1 MASFA
6 GPSIV
11 NLNQGLVLHLDASDT
26 KSYGYQENLLL
37 YSQDLTQTTAWGI
50 QNVVLS
56 KTTATTA
63 PDGSLTAIQY
73 FLNIP
78 SGRGIDQHINFI
90 TGTTYTYS
98 VYLKAAQNTS
108 YLIGHTDSAPSFI
121 TNASGSLNISQ
132 GWTRISYTF
141 TATTATYYVQFQ
153 DVSGN
158 TGTMFYCWGAQ
169 LQASPYLGNYV
180 ATTTAPIL
188 PTQPITTW
196 YDLSLS
202 KNNATLTNIPR
213 YSSSSTGYLA
223 FSSATSTAATMP
235 YSIAYEFA
243 GLSPYTFELW
253 TRPYEDPGISTYRRI
268 IGHEYYGPRDGY
280 NMYVNNS
287 VAGSYSLYHERWT
300 NNNYITGVG
309 FTVPS
314 ASIFGTWNHIVVT
327 FDGSIY
333 NMYRNNVLVSGPATI
348 SSTGTLT
355 AYGIQLTLASYY
367 SVGNYSGDISDF
379 KVYNRALTIAEID
392 RNFQAHRDRYG
403 L

>member
-11 NLNQGLVLHLDASDT
+11 TLNQGLILHLSAPDT
-26 KSYGYQENLLL
+26 KSYNYQENLLT
-37 YSQDLTQTTAWGI
+37 YSEQFDLWNNTSNIIFA
-50 QNVVLS
+50 N
-56 KTTATTA
+56 TATTLA
-63 PDGSLTAIQY
+63 PNVTQTAERVIVDPAGLTYQSVDVIGSSTYTFSFYVKSVSGSTGTHGVNWYTNSTGHNRQTVPVTGTWTQVSILIKPPVTTSMNVYIADNRSALASLT
-73 FLNIP
+73 
-78 SGRGIDQHINFI
+78 D
-90 TGTTYTYS
+90 
-98 VYLKAAQNTS
+98 VYL
-108 YLIGHTDSAPSFI
+108 
-121 TNASGSLNISQ
+121 
-132 GWTRISYTF
+132 
-141 TATTATYYVQFQ
+141 
-153 DVSGN
+153 
-158 TGTMFYCWGAQ
+158 WGAQ
-169 LQASPYLGNYV
+169 LNAGPAPAAYV
-180 ATTTAPIL
+180 VTTSTN
-188 PTQPITTW
+188 ITPSTSW
-196 YDLSLS
+196 IDLSLN

-268 IGHEYYGPRDGY
+268 IGHENNGPRDGY
-280 NMYVNNS
+280 TMYVNNS

-355 AYGIQLTLASYY
+355 AYGIQLTLGSYY

>member
-11 NLNQGLVLHLDASDT
+11 TLNQGLILHLSAPDT
-26 KSYGYQENLLL
+26 KSYNYQENLFA
-37 YSQDLTQTTAWGI
+37 YSQDFTQASAWGP
-50 QNVVLS
+50 QLVTLTA
-56 KTTATTA
+56 TTATTA

-73 FLNIP
+73 FISVP
-78 SGRGIDQHINFI
+78 SGRGVVQGATLV
-90 TGTTYTYS
+90 TGQIYTFS
-98 VYLKAAQNTS
+98 VYVKAIVNTS
-108 YLIGHTDSAPSFI
+108 VLLRVNTSLTTVDVTIPI
-121 TNASGSLNISQ
+121 TTGQ
-132 GWTRISYTF
+132 GWTRISNTF
-141 TATTATYYVQFQ
+141 VKDANFLNMQFQ

-169 LQASPYLGNYV
+169 LNAGPAPAVYV
-180 ATTTAPIL
+180 VTTSTN
-188 PTQPITTW
+188 ITPSTSW
-196 YDLSLS
+196 IDLSLN

-235 YSIAYEFA
+235 YNIAYEFA

-280 NMYVNNS
+280 TMYVNNS

-300 NNNYITGVG
+300 NNNYIVGVG